1 MPAYQPI
8 LICPLCQQ
16 QQWLTLGDAQVL
28 VSTAMH
34 HGDRSVIC
42 PGCGWDFSSK
52 QNITFQRIPEREVPE
67 CHALSAR
74 IKSDTREGV
83 HARDLV

>member
-8 LICPLCQQ
+8 LICPLCQE
-16 QQWLTLGDAQVL
+16 QQWLTLGDAKVL
-28 VSTAMH
+28 ISTAMH
-34 HGDRSVIC
+34 RGDRSVNC

-52 QNITFQRIPEREVPE
+52 KNITFQRIPEREVYE

-83 HARDLV
+83 REKGSV